1 MKDLRGT
8 MRAPW
13 ELAGMPRDTAVAVG
27 FSGGADSVAL
37 LALLAERAKTDGF
50 PLLALHIHHGI
61 RGAEADRDEAF
72 CRAFAARL
80 GVDFCAVRVDVPA
93 WAKEHGMGS
102 EEAARELRY
111 RCFAQVMEERKIP
124 LLATAHHADDNAE
137 TVLFRLAR
145 GTGLGGLC
153 GIPAVRNLEQPEGG
167 FVVRPLLPYTKEEI
181 LAFCRVRGLDF
192 VTDSTNREPCCARNI
207 LRLEVLPALERAV
220 PNAAATMVRTTAL
233 LRQDADCLDSLAAE
247 WLNAHSRN
255 RALPAKELRG
265 LHPSLQGRVLAEFL
279 GGCEAV
285 HIGAAEAL
293 IASGRGGSVT
303 LPRDRYASLCGGV
316 LRVFPNLRGE
326 GITEPIP
333 LCEGSFALC
342 DGRLTVSVQK
352 NEKCRKRKKVHSLST
367 THYINRSEKSVII
380 NQFFWRGL
388 RDGDRI
394 RVGTREVRCASL
406 LQAGGIPAAV
416 RKHLPVLCNADGEA
430 VWVPFAGR
438 EEAEL
443 RDGAY
448 AVTLTLWEDL
458 TDRQDKGEDRDVRN
472 QSGY

>member
-1 MKDLRGT
+1 MRTLTKAV
-8 MRAPW
+8 RAPW
-13 ELAGMPRDTAVAVG
+13 ELAGMPQDTAVAVG

-72 CRAFAARL
+72 CRDFAARL
-80 GVDFCAVRVDVPA
+80 GTDFCAVRVDVPA
-93 WAKEHGMGS
+93 WAKKHGKGL

-111 RCFAQVMEERKIP
+111 RCFEEVMTERGIP

-145 GTGLGGLC
+145 GTGLDGLC
-153 GIPAVRNLEQPEGG
+153 GIPQVRKLGNGA
-167 FVVRPLLPYTKEEI
+167 VVRPLLPFTKEEI
-181 LAFCRVRGLDF
+181 LAFCRARGLEF

-233 LRQDADCLDSLAAE
+233 LRRDADCLDSLAAE
-247 WLNAHSRN
+247 WLNAHCRG
-255 RALPAKELRG
+255 RALRAKDLRG
-265 LHPSLQGRVLAEFL
+265 LHSALLGRVLAAFL

-285 HIGAAEAL
+285 HIGATEAL

-303 LPRDRYASLCGGV
+303 LPRDRYASLCGGI
-316 LRVFPNLRGE
+316 LRVFPNLRGA
-326 GITEPIP
+326 GFSEPVP
-333 LCEGSFALC
+333 LCMGELALC
-342 DGRLTVSVQK
+342 DGRLTVSVQET
-352 NEKCRKRKKVHSLST
+352 EKCRKCKKVHSLST

-380 NQFFWRGL
+380 NQFFWREL

-394 RVGTREVRCASL
+394 RVGTREVRCAAL

-416 RKHLPVLCNADGEA
+416 RKHLPMLCNADGEA

-438 EEAEL
+438 EETEP
-443 RDGAY
+443 RDGAL
-448 AVTLTLWEDL
+448 AVTLTLWENL
-458 TDRQDKGEDRDVRN
+458 TDRQDEGENRDVRN

>member
-1 MKDLRGT
+1 

-37 LALLAERAKTDGF
+37 LALLAERAKSDGF

-181 LAFCRVRGLDF
+181 LAFCRARGLDF

-247 WLNAHSRN
+247 WLNEDAF
-255 RALPAKELRG
+255 
-265 LHPSLQGRVLAEFL
+265 Q
-279 GGCEAV
+279 
-285 HIGAAEAL
+285 
-293 IASGRGGSVT
+293 IA
-303 LPRDRYASLCGGV
+303 
-316 LRVFPNLRGE
+316 
-326 GITEPIP
+326 
-333 LCEGSFALC
+333 
-342 DGRLTVSVQK
+342 
-352 NEKCRKRKKVHSLST
+352 
-367 THYINRSEKSVII
+367 
-380 NQFFWRGL
+380 
-388 RDGDRI
+388 
-394 RVGTREVRCASL
+394 
-406 LQAGGIPAAV
+406 
-416 RKHLPVLCNADGEA
+416 
-430 VWVPFAGR
+430 
-438 EEAEL
+438 
-443 RDGAY
+443 
-448 AVTLTLWEDL
+448 
-458 TDRQDKGEDRDVRN
+458 
-472 QSGY
+472 

>member
-1 MKDLRGT
+1 

-72 CRAFAARL
+72 CRVFAERL

-93 WAKEHGMGS
+93 WAKAHGMGL

-111 RCFAQVMEERKIP
+111 RCFADVMAERKIP

-145 GTGLGGLC
+145 GTGLDGLC
-153 GIPAVRNLEQPEGG
+153 GIPAVRKTERPEGG
-167 FVVRPLLPYTKEEI
+167 MVVRPLLPFTKEDI
-181 LAFCRVRGLDF
+181 LAFCRARGLEF

-220 PNAAATMVRTTAL
+220 PNAAATMARTTAL
-233 LRQDADCLDSLAAE
+233 LWQDADCLDGLAAE
-247 WLNAHSRN
+247 WLKTHCRENALCARD
-255 RALPAKELRG
+255 LRG
-265 LHPSLQGRVLAEFL
+265 LHPALLGRVLAEFL

-303 LPRDRYASLCGGV
+303 MPRDRYASLCGGI
-316 LRVFPNLRGE
+316 LRVLPNLRGE
-326 GITEPIP
+326 GISEPVP
-333 LCEGSFALC
+333 LCEGTLALC
-342 DGRLTVSVQK
+342 DGRLTVSVQEA
-352 NEKCRKRKKVHSLST
+352 EKCRKHKKVHSLST

-394 RVGTREVRCASL
+394 RMGTREVRCAAL
-406 LQAGGIPAAV
+406 LQAGGIPATV
-416 RKHLPVLCNADGEA
+416 RKHLPVLCDADGA
-430 VWVPFAGR
+430 VVWVPFAGR
-438 EEAEL
+438 GDAEPTE
-443 RDGAY
+443 GAY
-448 AVTLTLWEDL
+448 AVTLTLWEER